1 MTGESEEGTG
11 PGEDKFANAKTKGV
25 ETLLGDPKKAIIK
38 LSIPMII
45 AMSVQTIYNLVDA
58 LWVSGL
64 GPDALAAVGLFF
76 PFFFIL
82 IAIATGIGVG
92 AGAALSRR
100 IGAKDKEGSDNVAIH
115 SLLMMMGASL
125 VLVAV
130 FLPLTRSMFSA
141 IGATGDVL
149 EMTVQ
154 YSQIMFAAAPLLFF
168 MNWATAIMRGEG
180 NVTRPMW
187 AMTVGSVVNMILD
200 PIFIYTLDMGVA
212 GAAWATV
219 VAILVTAAPLA
230 YWMFVKADTYVTI
243 QRCCFSY
250 SREIVNDIMKVGLPA
265 AVMQLAMSISM
276 LFLNLII
283 VSVGGTDGVA
293 VFTSGWRLVMIGI
306 MPLIGIAMAVTSVSA
321 AAYGAR
327 EYGKLTIAFH
337 YAVRL
342 GFIIEL
348 FVAASVFLLAPQIAA
363 MFSMGEGGERIQDDI
378 EGFLR
383 IIVIFFPSTA
393 FGMFSSALFQ
403 GTGKGLYA
411 LAVTIVRTVIL
422 AVMFAILLSTVLG
435 FGLTGVWWGMVIG
448 NTGGSIIAFTWARY
462 YISRLNGEPE
472 LVGAPKP
479 LPD

>member
-1 MTGESEEGTG
+1 MTGESGVDTEG
-11 PGEDKFANAKTKGV
+11 GEDKFTSSKTKGV
-25 ETLLGDPKKAIIK
+25 DTLLGDPKKAIIK

-45 AMSVQTIYNLVDA
+45 AMSVQTVYNLVDA

-64 GPDALAAVGLFF
+64 GADALAAVGLFF

-82 IAIATGIGVG
+82 IAVATGIGVG

-100 IGAKDKEGSDNVAIH
+100 IGAKDKDGSDNVAIH
-115 SLLMMMGASL
+115 SLLMMMGAS
-125 VLVAV
+125 VVMVAV
-130 FLPLTRSMFSA
+130 FIPLTRPMFEA
-141 IGATGDVL
+141 MGATGDVL

-154 YSQIMFAAAPLLFF
+154 YSTIMFAAAPLLFF
-168 MNWATAIMRGEG
+168 MNWATAILRGEG

-187 AMTVGSVVNMILD
+187 AMTIGAIINMVLD

-212 GAAWATV
+212 GAAWASV
-219 VAILVTAAPLA
+219 VSIAVSVVILA
-230 YWMFVKADTYVTI
+230 YWMFWQRDTYVTMR
-243 QRCCFSY
+243 RCCFAY
-250 SREIVNDIMKVGLPA
+250 SRAIVNDIMKVGLPA
-265 AVMQLAMSISM
+265 TVMQLAMSISM

-293 VFTSGWRLVMIGI
+293 VFTTGWRLVMIGI
-306 MPLIGIAMAVTSVSA
+306 LPLIGIAMAVTTVSA

-327 EYGKLTIAFH
+327 EYGKLTVAFH

-342 GFIIEL
+342 GFVIEI

-363 MFSMGEGGERIQDDI
+363 MFSTGEGGERIQDDI

-383 IIVIFFPSTA
+383 IIVIFFPLTA

-403 GTGKGLYA
+403 GTGKGMYA

-422 AVMFAILLSTVLG
+422 VVMFAYLLSTVLG
-435 FGLTGVWWGMVIG
+435 IGLTGVWWGMVIG
-448 NTGGSIIAFTWARY
+448 NTGGSIIAFVWAKA
-462 YISRLNGEPE
+462 YIARLNGEDTSME
-472 LVGAPKP
+472 LPSVTV
-479 LPD
+479 

>member
-1 MTGESEEGTG
+1 VTGESEEVKGA
-11 PGEDKFANAKTKGV
+11 GEAKFANARTKGV

-82 IAIATGIGVG
+82 IAVATGIGVG

-100 IGAKDKEGSDNVAIH
+100 IGAQDKEGSDNVAIH

-125 VLVAV
+125 VMVAI
-130 FLPLTRSMFSA
+130 FIPLTRTMFSA
-141 IGATGDVL
+141 MGASGDVL

-200 PIFIYTLDMGVA
+200 PIFIYTLDLGVA

-219 VAILVTAAPLA
+219 VAILVTVGPLA
-230 YWMFVKADTYVTI
+230 YWMFIKADTYVTM
-243 QRCCFSY
+243 QRRDFNY

-276 LFLNLII
+276 LFLNLIL
-283 VSVGGTDGVA
+283 VRVGGTDGVA
-293 VFTSGWRLVMIGI
+293 VFTTGWRLVMIGI
-306 MPLIGIAMAVTSVSA
+306 LPLIGIAMAVTSVSA

-327 EYGKLTIAFH
+327 EYGKLTVAFH

-342 GFIIEL
+342 GFVIEL
-348 FVAASVFLLAPQIAA
+348 FVAAAVFLLAPQIAA

-378 EGFLR
+378 EAFLR
-383 IIVIFFPSTA
+383 IIPIFFPLTA

-411 LAVTIVRTVIL
+411 LAVTVVRTVIL
-422 AVMFAILLSTVLG
+422 VVMFAYLLSTVLG
-435 FGLTGVWWGMVIG
+435 IGLTGVWWGMVIG
-448 NTGGSIIAFTWARY
+448 NTGGSIIAFVWARH
-462 YISRLNGEPE
+462 YIARLNGEGPSKE
-472 LVGAPKP
+472 PPPVTV
-479 LPD
+479 

>member
-1 MTGESEEGTG
+1 MTGESEEVTD
-11 PGEDKFANAKTKGV
+11 PGEDKFANSKTKGV

>member
-1 MTGESEEGTG
+1 MTGESEQGTDT
-11 PGEDKFANAKTKGV
+11 GEDKFANAKTKGV
-25 ETLLGDPKKAIIK
+25 ETLLGDPKKAILK

-45 AMSVQTIYNLVDA
+45 AMSVQTVYNLVDA

-115 SLLMMMGASL
+115 SLLMMMGTSL

-130 FLPLTRSMFSA
+130 FVPLTRSMFSA

-154 YSQIMFAAAPLLFF
+154 YSQIMFAIAPLLFF

-200 PIFIYTLDMGVA
+200 PIFIFTLDMGVA

-219 VAILVTAAPLA
+219 VAILVTVVPLA
-230 YWMFVKADTYVTI
+230 YWMFIKADTYVTI

-250 SREIVNDIMKVGLPA
+250 SRDIVNDIMKVGLPA
-265 AVMQLAMSISM
+265 TVMQLAMSISM

-283 VSVGGTDGVA
+283 VNVGGTDGIA
-293 VFTSGWRLVMIGI
+293 VFTTGWRMVMIGI
-306 MPLIGIAMAVTSVSA
+306 LPLIGIAMAVTSVSA

-327 EYGKLTIAFH
+327 EYGKLTVAFH

-342 GFIIEL
+342 GFIIEM

-383 IIVIFFPSTA
+383 IIVIFFPLTA

-403 GTGKGLYA
+403 GTGKGVYA

-422 AVMFAILLSTVLG
+422 AVMFAYLLSTVLG

>member
-1 MTGESEEGTG
+1 VTDESEEGAAG
-11 PGEDKFANAKTKGV
+11 GDDKFANSRTKGV

-100 IGAKDKEGSDNVAIH
+100 IGAGDKEGSDNVAIH
-115 SLLMMMGASL
+115 SLLMMMGTSL
-125 VLVAV
+125 VMVV
-130 FLPLTRSMFSA
+130 IFVPLTRTMFAA
-141 IGATGDVL
+141 IGASGDVL

-154 YSQIMFAAAPLLFF
+154 YSHIIFAAAPLMFF
-168 MNWATAIMRGEG
+168 MNWAMAIMRGEG

-187 AMTVGSVVNMILD
+187 AMAVGSVVNMILD
-200 PIFIYTLDMGVA
+200 PIFIYTLDLGVA

-219 VAILVTAAPLA
+219 VAILVTVAPLA
-230 YWMFVKADTYVTI
+230 YWMFIKADTYVTM
-243 QRCCFSY
+243 QRCCFTY
-250 SREIVNDIMKVGLPA
+250 SRAIVNDIMKVGLPA
-265 AVMQLAMSISM
+265 TVMQLAMSISM

-293 VFTSGWRLVMIGI
+293 VFTTGWRMVMIGVL
-306 MPLIGIAMAVTSVSA
+306 PLIGIAMAVTSVTA

-327 EYGKLTIAFH
+327 EYGKLTVAFH

-342 GFIIEL
+342 GFVIEL
-348 FVAASVFLLAPQIAA
+348 FVAATVFLLAPQIAA

-383 IIVIFFPSTA
+383 IIVIFFPFTA

-403 GTGKGLYA
+403 GTGKGMYA
-411 LAVTIVRTVIL
+411 LAVTVVRTVIL
-422 AVMFAILLSTVLG
+422 AVIFAYLLSTVLG
-435 FGLTGVWWGMVIG
+435 IGLTGVWWGMVIG
-448 NTGGSIIAFTWARY
+448 NTGGGIIAFVWAKY
-462 YISRLNGEPE
+462 YVSTLNGSPE
-472 LVGAPKP
+472 LVGADKP

>member
-1 MTGESEEGTG
+1 MTGESEQGTDT
-11 PGEDKFANAKTKGV
+11 GENKFANSKTRGV
-25 ETLLGDPKKAIIK
+25 ETLLGDPKKAILK

-45 AMSVQTIYNLVDA
+45 AMSVQVVYNLVDA

-82 IAIATGIGVG
+82 IAIATGVGVG

-115 SLLMMMGASL
+115 SLLMMMGTSL

-130 FLPLTRSMFSA
+130 FIPLTRSMFSA

-154 YSQIMFAAAPLLFF
+154 YSHIMFAAAPLLFF

-180 NVTRPMW
+180 DVTRPMW
-187 AMTVGSVVNMILD
+187 AMTAGSVVNMILD

-219 VAILVTAAPLA
+219 VAIGFTVVPLA
-230 YWMFVKADTYVTI
+230 YWMFIKADTYVTI

-250 SREIVNDIMKVGLPA
+250 SRDIVNDIMKVGLPA
-265 AVMQLAMSISM
+265 TVMQLAMSISM

-283 VSVGGTDGVA
+283 VNVGGTDGIA
-293 VFTSGWRLVMIGI
+293 VFTTGWRLVMIGI
-306 MPLIGIAMAVTSVSA
+306 LPLIGIAMAVTSVSA

-327 EYGKLTIAFH
+327 EYGKLTVAFH
-337 YAVRL
+337 YAIRL
-342 GFIIEL
+342 GFIIEM

-383 IIVIFFPSTA
+383 IIVIFFPLTA

-403 GTGKGLYA
+403 GTGKGMYA

-422 AVMFAILLSTVLG
+422 AVMFAYLLSIVLG
-435 FGLTGVWWGMVIG
+435 IGLTGVWWGMVLG
-448 NTGGSIIAFTWARY
+448 NTGGSIFAFVWARY
-462 YISRLNGEPE
+462 YIVHLNGLETVEEPPPIA
-472 LVGAPKP
+472 G
-479 LPD
+479 